1 MRDSIVTQE
10 YLGFGPNNLYLRLFQ
25 EKLTQL
31 YMTDDD
37 RKERERLDFIFS
49 IPGKNEFKARLFDT
63 LSTEP
68 LPEDWYVLEHSA
80 GNDTLALWIKD
91 STVYKKDTLN
101 VILSYLRTDSPG
113 RVTSFAVPCRYTFQV
128 NKKPDY
134 KMGRKDEP
142 ETPAIEFVEIKSNA
156 GNDFDLGARLWL
168 EFNRPVDKAGLE
180 NLHISEKVDTLYQ
193 PLKFTLEEDSLKI
206 RRIYIDASWKAG
218 QEYMLTLDSASVND
232 IYGRHNNKLEKKFK
246 VRQEEFYGKIM
257 LNVSGVQGQVILQL
271 YKSDNGKS
279 ENGKRSYA
287 VVQEQIINQDGQ
299 VTFPL
304 IPEGK
309 YKFRAILDTNGNGIW
324 DTGLYLKN
332 QQPEEIVYLPVEI
345 SVKQNFDIEQEFN
358 LLKAYKDESDK

>member
-1 MRDSIVTQE
+1 M
-10 YLGFGPNNLYLRLFQ
+10 
-25 EKLTQL
+25 
-31 YMTDDD
+31 
-37 RKERERLDFIFS
+37 
-49 IPGKNEFKARLFDT
+49 
-63 LSTEP
+63 
-68 LPEDWYVLEHSA
+68 
-80 GNDTLALWIKD
+80 
-91 STVYKKDTLN
+91 
-101 VILSYLRTDSPG
+101 
-113 RVTSFAVPCRYTFQV
+113 
-128 NKKPDY
+128 
-134 KMGRKDEP
+134 
-142 ETPAIEFVEIKSNA
+142 
-156 GNDFDLGARLWL
+156 
-168 EFNRPVDKAGLE
+168 
-180 NLHISEKVDTLYQ
+180 DTLYQ
-193 PLKFTLEEDSLKI
+193 PLNFTLEEDSLKI

-358 LLKAYKDESDK
+358 LLKPYKDESDK

>member
-1 MRDSIVTQE
+1 M
-10 YLGFGPNNLYLRLFQ
+10 
-25 EKLTQL
+25 
-31 YMTDDD
+31 
-37 RKERERLDFIFS
+37 
-49 IPGKNEFKARLFDT
+49 
-63 LSTEP
+63 
-68 LPEDWYVLEHSA
+68 
-80 GNDTLALWIKD
+80 
-91 STVYKKDTLN
+91 
-101 VILSYLRTDSPG
+101 
-113 RVTSFAVPCRYTFQV
+113 
-128 NKKPDY
+128 
-134 KMGRKDEP
+134 
-142 ETPAIEFVEIKSNA
+142 EIKSNA

-218 QEYMLTLDSASVND
+218 QEYLLTLDSASVND

-271 YKSDNGKS
+271 YKSDNGK
-279 ENGKRSYA
+279 
-287 VVQEQIINQDGQ
+287 
-299 VTFPL
+299 
-304 IPEGK
+304 

-358 LLKAYKDESDK
+358 LLKPYKDESDK